1 MALSYKEV
9 CEELT
14 KIDETTLLEI
24 LDISSEDIVN
34 KFQDKIEDNLEELS
48 SDLDEHINQL
58 DIIFNEEE

>member
-24 LDISSEDIVN
+24 LDISSEEIVN

>member
-1 MALSYKEV
+1 MALSFKEV

-34 KFQDKIEDNLEELS
+34 HFQDKIEDNLEELS
-48 SDLDEHINQL
+48 DDLDEHSKQL
-58 DIIFNEEE
+58 DIFNEE

>member
-24 LDISSEDIVN
+24 LDISSEGIVN

>member
-24 LDISSEDIVN
+24 LDISSEEIVN

-48 SDLDEHINQL
+48 NDLDEHINQL

>member
-48 SDLDEHINQL
+48 NDLDEHINQL

>member
-1 MALSYKEV
+1 MALSFKEV

-24 LDISSEDIVN
+24 LDITSEDIVN

-48 SDLDEHINQL
+48 NDLDEHTKQL
-58 DIIFNEEE
+58 DFTFNDEE

>member
-1 MALSYKEV
+1 MALSFKEV
-9 CEELT
+9 CEELN

-24 LDISSEDIVN
+24 LDISSEEIVN

-48 SDLDEHINQL
+48 NDLDEHINQL

>member
-1 MALSYKEV
+1 MALSFKEV

>member
-24 LDISSEDIVN
+24 LDISSDEIVN

>member
-48 SDLDEHINQL
+48 NDLDEHMNQL
-58 DIIFNEEE
+58 DIIFNDEE

>member
-1 MALSYKEV
+1 MALSFKEV

-24 LDISSEDIVN
+24 LDISSEEIVN

-48 SDLDEHINQL
+48 NDLDEHINQL